1 MPIRRSDDLSYTLAS
16 NATSTASGV
25 NSGNGVAIK
34 GGEYH
39 FFAEGTV
46 GGSTISLQIQSP
58 NGTWSNVLV
67 FSGSAVASTTLPFS
81 QAQIDLPPGLVRMAA
96 TGGTPTGLY
105 SYLVGLG

>member
-58 NGTWSNVLV
+58 NGTWSDVLV
-67 FSGSAVASTTLPFS
+67 FSGSAVKSTTLPFN